1 MRHRP
6 DSFGSSAFEVSNVR
20 FSLILPCLSDAKTLR
35 TTLEGIAGQGF
46 DRARFQVI
54 VVDDGSNPPLETTA
68 LEFQD
73 LLDVA
78 YLRNAVNLGRAAT
91 RNKGIEVAVGEIL
104 VFMDVD
110 QLLAPDF
117 LTRLDEAFG
126 SESNQSIRAN
136 TTVWPELL
144 PKSAFLRYYDSRF
157 LGNRPAPGDMQAA
170 LQNLPPKYYATTCIA
185 TGRRAVER
193 VGGFDEG
200 FSRYGCED
208 EDLGIRLHE
217 AGIPLQ
223 VALRVHSFS
232 IDDTLTVTRACKRLI
247 DYAGVSAPLMLRKH
261 PEYRRY
267 MALGVLEGASQK
279 EALIRSCLLAIY
291 RPSIAR
297 ALLSFLEKRDA
308 RRTFRPPAI
317 LYKLALLGFY
327 LQGIRTRAT
336 GQRALSSQP
345 ASEGTT

>member
-1 MRHRP
+1 MRRRP
-6 DSFGSSAFEVSNVR
+6 GLFGSSAFEVSTLR

-46 DRARFQVI
+46 DRGRFQVI

-68 LEFQD
+68 LEFQGS
-73 LLDVA
+73 LDVV

-91 RNKGIEVAVGEIL
+91 RNKGIAVAIGEIL

-126 SESNQSIRAN
+126 SEINQSIRAN

-157 LGNRPAPGDMQAA
+157 LGNRLAPGDMQAA
-170 LQNLPPKYYATTCIA
+170 LENLPPKYYATTCIA
-185 TGRRAVER
+185 TGRQAVEQ

-200 FSRYGCED
+200 FSQYGCED
-208 EDLGIRLHE
+208 EDLGVRLHE
-217 AGIPLQ
+217 ASIPLR
-223 VALRVHSFS
+223 VALKVHSFS

-247 DYAGVSAPLMLRKH
+247 DYAGESAPLMLKKH

-267 MALGVLEGASQK
+267 MALGVLEGSSSK
-279 EALIRSCLLAIY
+279 EKLIRSCLLALY
-291 RPSIAR
+291 RPSMAR
-297 ALLSFLEKRDA
+297 TLLGYLAKRDT
-308 RRTFRPPAI
+308 RRTFHPPGI

-327 LQGIRTRAT
+327 LQGIRSRSLDQQPASV
-336 GQRALSSQP
+336 RP
-345 ASEGTT
+345 ASEGLS